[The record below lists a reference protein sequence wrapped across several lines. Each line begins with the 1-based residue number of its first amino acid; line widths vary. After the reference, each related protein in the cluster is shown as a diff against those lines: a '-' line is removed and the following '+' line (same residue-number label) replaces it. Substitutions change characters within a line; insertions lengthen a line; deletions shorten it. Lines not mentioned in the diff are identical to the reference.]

1 MFDWNVL
8 KNCMWIDQ
16 CMFCFEFISVY
27 FVDNLYYSDNI
38 DVKKKNPVPRDP
50 FKDKPIDEEKHCLS
64 LFFGTQTP

>member
-1 MFDWNVL
+1 MFDLNVL

-38 DVKKKNPVPRDP
+38 DVKKKMNEYLERIASCIHESISAIKISRHLLP
-50 FKDKPIDEEKHCLS
+50 
-64 LFFGTQTP
+64 